1 MEEFMK
7 KIILT
12 LSLALALILA
22 AALPCFA
29 HDMVT
34 YAEWGTPTI
43 DAVREDVWDKAQSI
57 EISDVAIEGDE
68 ANYSSAIVWSLWDGE
83 FVYFFAEVTDPI
95 IDAELKDD
103 AWNQDALGFMI
114 DYAYV
119 RDQPEVSYRDLPAE
133 ESYAGYVNVPP
144 VEGDANYPEGPSIFG
159 IPEYANGVKSY
170 CVLTDKGW
178 NVEIAIPLLYK
189 DYQPGDMIG
198 YEICLNNGDGDG
210 SRASQFVWKQRD
222 GAMGN
227 ESWRYAYNFGTLIFN
242 PLIEEVVAE
251 PVAEEA
257 PAAEAPAAEVVA
269 APAAAAPAP
278 QTGDIAVLALVGLI
292 GSAVAIIKKR
302 R

>member
-1 MEEFMK
+1 MK
-7 KIILT
+7 KIILA
-12 LSLALALILA
+12 LSLALVLVLM

-43 DAVREDVWDKAQSI
+43 DAVKEDIWDKAQSI

-68 ANYSSAIVWSLWDGE
+68 ANYSSAVVWSLWDGK

-222 GAMGN
+222 DALGN

-242 PLIEEVVAE
+242 PLIEETVAE
-251 PVAEEA
+251 PAAEEA
-257 PAAEAPAAEVVA
+257 APAADAVAPAAEVAA

-278 QTGDIAVLALVGLI
+278 QTGDIAILALVGLI
-292 GSAVAIIKKR
+292 GSAAVVIKKR